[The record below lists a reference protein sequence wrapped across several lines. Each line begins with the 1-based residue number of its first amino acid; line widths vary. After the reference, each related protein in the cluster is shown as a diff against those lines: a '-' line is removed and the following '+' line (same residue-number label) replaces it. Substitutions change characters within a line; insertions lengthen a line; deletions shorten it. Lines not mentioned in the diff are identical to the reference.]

1 MAMNYAKWRL
11 SLFCK
16 VSLLHLPL
24 FTMSLVTVMVTDSGS
39 ELMKER
45 KSVVDFKY
53 KIFKKFQ

>member
-1 MAMNYAKWRL
+1 MNYAKWRL
-11 SLFCK
+11 SLFYK

-45 KSVVDFKY
+45 KSEVDFKY